1 MNTTPLEYPELWG
14 LERSDKP
21 GHMVIPL
28 DHNRHEDQGA
38 LVYFSRDAAE
48 EAAKHQLYQYDVECR
63 PRRIVTTNKDHHHDQ
78 TV

>member
-1 MNTTPLEYPELWG
+1 MNDAPLEYPELWG
-14 LERSDKP
+14 LERAGKP

-48 EAAKHQLYQYDVECR
+48 EAAKYQLWHYDVDCT
-63 PRRIVTTNKDHHHDQ
+63 PRRIVTPSQDHHHDQ
-78 TV
+78 TL